1 MSQVLIIE
9 DERDMVAGL
18 RDAFEH
24 HGFDVRSARDG
35 DLGLQL
41 ALTGEADVIILDV
54 MLPKRDGIEVCRE
67 LRARNVETPIIM
79 VTARGEEA
87 DRVAGLEIG
96 ADDYVTKPFSTR
108 ELLART
114 DAILRRNDRA
124 GHHREQ
130 VRNGEV
136 TVDFTQYVIVHGSER
151 HPLTDREVHLLRLF
165 LDHPH
170 EVISRDRLLNDVW
183 GYGAYP
189 STRTVDTFVYRLRQK
204 IEQDAERPAHPLM
217 VRGVGYKFVP

>member
-1 MSQVLIIE
+1 MSRVLIIE
-9 DERDMVAGL
+9 DERDMVVGL

-24 HGFDVRSARDG
+24 HGFEVRSARDG
-35 DLGLQL
+35 DLGLTL
-41 ALTGEADVIILDV
+41 ALTGEADVIILDL

-114 DAILRRNDRA
+114 DAILRRHNRT
-124 GHHREQ
+124 GHHRDQ
-130 VRNGEV
+130 VRIGEV
-136 TVDFTQYVIVHGSER
+136 TVDFTQYVIVHGSAR
-151 HPLTDREVHLLRLF
+151 HTLTDREVQVLRLF

-183 GYGAYP
+183 GYDAYP
-189 STRTVDTFVYRLRQK
+189 STRTVDTFVYRLRQM
-204 IEQDAERPAHPLM
+204 IERDPERPAHLLM

>member
-1 MSQVLIIE
+1 MSRVLIIE

-35 DLGLQL
+35 DMGLKL
-41 ALTGEADVIILDV
+41 ALTGEADVIILDL
-54 MLPKRDGIEVCRE
+54 MLPERDGIEVCRE
-67 LRARNVETPIIM
+67 LRERNVQTPIIM
-79 VTARGEEA
+79 LTARGEEA

-114 DAILRRNDRA
+114 AAILRRHNRA
-124 GHHREQ
+124 DHQLEQ
-130 VRNGEV
+130 ARIGDV
-136 TVDFTQYVIVHGSER
+136 TVDFKQYVILHGSEK
-151 HPLTDREVHLLRLF
+151 HALTDREVHLLRLF

-183 GYGAYP
+183 GYDAYP
-189 STRTVDTFVYRLRQK
+189 STRTVDTFVYRLRQM
-204 IEQDAERPAHPLM
+204 IERDAERPAHLLT

>member
-1 MSQVLIIE
+1 VSRILIIE
-9 DERDMVAGL
+9 DEREMVVGL

-35 DLGLQL
+35 DVGLTL

-54 MLPKRDGIEVCRE
+54 MLPKRDGTEVCRE

-79 VTARGEEA
+79 VTALGEEA

-114 DAILRRNDRA
+114 DAILRRHNRA
-124 GHHREQ
+124 EHHRDQ
-130 VRNGEV
+130 VRIGEV
-136 TVDFTQYVIVHGSER
+136 TVDFTQYMIVHGTER
-151 HPLTDREVHLLRLF
+151 HALTDREVQVLRLF

-170 EVISRDRLLNDVW
+170 EVISRDRLLSDVW
-183 GYGAYP
+183 GYDAYP
-189 STRTVDTFVYRLRQK
+189 STRTVDTFVYRLRQM
-204 IEQDAERPAHPLM
+204 IEPDPERPAHLLM